1 VVSEFLA
8 LDDSAALDAAE
19 AALRAGQPIV
29 VPTDTVYGLA
39 ALPSSTEILVSLKGR
54 PESMPIAV
62 LVASLDQA
70 TSVASM
76 SGAADRLARRFWP
89 GPLTIVMDR
98 RGGDGTVGVRW
109 PDHDFIRALARR
121 VGPLAVT
128 SANRHGEPTP
138 ATAREAAA
146 ALIGDVALVVDGGR
160 CDGLASTVVDAT
172 GSGIAIL
179 RAGPIAEE
187 LIRATALR

>member
-1 VVSEFLA
+1 MVSEFLA

-160 CDGLASTVVDAT
+160 CDGVASTVVDAT

>member
-1 VVSEFLA
+1 
-8 LDDSAALDAAE
+8 
-19 AALRAGQPIV
+19 
-29 VPTDTVYGLA
+29 
-39 ALPSSTEILVSLKGR
+39 
-54 PESMPIAV
+54 MPIAV

>member
-1 VVSEFLA
+1 MVSEFLA

-146 ALIGDVALVVDGGR
+146 ALIGDVALVVDG
-160 CDGLASTVVDAT
+160 
-172 GSGIAIL
+172 
-179 RAGPIAEE
+179 
-187 LIRATALR
+187 